1 MWTENS
7 PAGFIDMA
15 SYRDCRT
22 SRTCGQ
28 NRRKILSR
36 QLDAKNVSS
45 GSASKALLV
54 LTMFQMSQVSRGG
67 PMTLASRTPC
77 LTSHTT
83 RAWLR
88 ASSKSHVA
96 SNTKSKDK
104 HIFLTSEKPDTSEIA
119 HRFLSSYIAVLTF
132 DNVTDVDAPEKSPKH
147 RLSSLQELHTM
158 LPHPQSI
165 DLPVSNSAPSPQL
178 KELVGMQIR

>member
-1 MWTENS
+1 
-7 PAGFIDMA
+7 
-15 SYRDCRT
+15 
-22 SRTCGQ
+22 
-28 NRRKILSR
+28 
-36 QLDAKNVSS
+36 
-45 GSASKALLV
+45 
-54 LTMFQMSQVSRGG
+54 
-67 PMTLASRTPC
+67 MTLASRTPC
-77 LTSHTT
+77 LTIHTT

-104 HIFLTSEKPDTSEIA
+104 QKNIIKCIFLTSEKPDTSEIA

-132 DNVTDVDAPEKSPKH
+132 DNVPDVDAPEKSPKH

-178 KELVGMQIR
+178 KEPVRCTKT